1 MGPHPNDL
9 FGPEPSF
16 TEVEKQWEDAAPAA
30 DTQGDA
36 IAYGLLAVIAIVCAV
51 HTYRVCT
58 K

>member
-1 MGPHPNDL
+1 MGPYPKDL

-30 DTQGDA
+30 DTQGDVL
-36 IAYGLLAVIAIVCAV
+36 AYGLLAVIAIVMAV
-51 HTYRVCT
+51 HTYRVFS